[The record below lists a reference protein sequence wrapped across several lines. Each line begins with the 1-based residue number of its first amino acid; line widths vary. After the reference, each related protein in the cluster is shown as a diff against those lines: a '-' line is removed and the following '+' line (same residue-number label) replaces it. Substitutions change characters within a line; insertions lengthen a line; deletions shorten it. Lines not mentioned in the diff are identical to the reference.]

1 MLQTIRDNSQGVIA
15 KIIIGFIIGVF
26 ALFGAESIIGGFLGG
41 NNVASVNGEEITE
54 QELAQSLQNVMA
66 QMGADVQDFDEEL
79 LREIALGQLV
89 EDRLLMQ
96 AAQSSGMTIS
106 DDSLDRQIVRTPQFQ
121 VGGVFDADLA
131 RRTMGAQG
139 FTPQSYRTSLGQQMM
154 MSQLANA
161 YASSGFVTDHAIE
174 RLAALE
180 LQSRDFRYLSIPLGN
195 RTLGEAIAADDIQAY
210 YDNNPA
216 QFTAPEQ
223 VSVNYVVLDKNRI
236 FDEAEVDEARVRA
249 RYEEE
254 REAAV
259 ANIERRASHILW
271 ELGGDASQEELLA
284 VAAQVKARL
293 DAGEDFGE
301 LAREFSDDV
310 VSAEDDGD
318 IGYTDG
324 SVFPAAL
331 EQALLTLDVAQ
342 VSEPVVSE
350 FGVHLVKLTEYDAQE
365 YPEFDEVA
373 ERIERDLNSAEVDQL
388 YFSRL
393 ETLANLA
400 FENFDLQAINDELGL
415 EIQESEFFGRNGGS
429 SDITSD
435 ARIAEAA
442 FSDDVLLEE
451 LNSDLIELSDTRAV
465 VIHLH
470 EYRPEALMP
479 FDEVRAEIA
488 ATLRG
493 ERERQM
499 ARELGEDLMAALED
513 GEDISEQVASQS
525 LSWIERD
532 DVRRNQTDINVEIVR
547 NVFRLPSPQGTE
559 PVREGFSLNNGAYV
573 LVELLAVED
582 GDASDMPEQQRQQ
595 LVAALIE
602 NQGRMSFDALL
613 RNLQANADI
622 SGLAIDPMRP

>member
-54 QELAQSLQNVMA
+54 PELAQSLQNVMA
-66 QMGADVQDFDEEL
+66 QMGANVQDFDEEL
-79 LREIALGQLV
+79 LREIALGQLI

-96 AAQSSGMTIS
+96 AAEQAGMTIS
-106 DDSLDRQIVRTPQFQ
+106 EASLDRQIVRTPQFQ

-131 RRTMGAQG
+131 RRTMAAQG
-139 FTPQSYRTSLGQQMM
+139 FTPQTYRASLAQQMM

-161 YASSGFVTDHAIE
+161 YASTGFVTEQEIA

-180 LQSRDFRYLSIPLGN
+180 LQSRDFRYLSIPLAN
-195 RTLGEAIAADDIQAY
+195 RTLGEAIPEAEIRAY

-216 QFTAPEQ
+216 EFTAPEQ
-223 VSVNYVVLDKNRI
+223 VSVNYVVLDKNAI
-236 FDEAEVDEARVRA
+236 FNEVAVDPAQVRA

-254 REAAV
+254 RDAAV

-271 ELGGDASQEELLA
+271 ELGGDASEDELLA
-284 VAAQVKARL
+284 TAAEVKARI

-331 EQALLTLDVAQ
+331 EQALLNLDVDQ

-350 FGVHLVKLTEYDAQE
+350 FGVHLVKLTEYDAQA

-373 ERIERDLNSAEVDQL
+373 ERIERDLNSTEVDQL

-400 FENFDLQAINDELGL
+400 FETFDLQAINEELGL
-415 EIQESEFFGRNGGS
+415 EIQQSEFFGRSGGS
-429 SDITSD
+429 SNITSD
-435 ARIAEAA
+435 ERVVDAA
-442 FSDDVLLEE
+442 FSVDVLDEE

-465 VIHLH
+465 VIHLQ
-470 EYRPEALMP
+470 EYRPEALVP
-479 FDEVRAEIA
+479 FDEVRPEIA
-488 ATLRG
+488 VTLRG
-493 ERERQM
+493 ERERQL
-499 ARELGEDLMAALED
+499 ARELGEQLLSAIEA
-513 GEDISEQVASQS
+513 GEDISEQMTSES
-525 LSWIERD
+525 LSWIERE
-532 DVRRNQTDINVEIVR
+532 DVRRNQGNVNIEIVR
-547 NVFRLPSPQGTE
+547 NVFGMPAPDDGQ
-559 PVREGFSLNNGAYV
+559 PVRRGFSLTNGAYV
-573 LVELLAVED
+573 LVELQSVDD
-582 GDASDMPEQQRQQ
+582 GDAADMPEQQRQQ
-595 LVAALIE
+595 LTAALIE
-602 NQGRMSFDALL
+602 NKGRMSFDALL
-613 RNLQANADI
+613 RNLQAEADI
-622 SGLAIDPMRP
+622 TGLEMNPTGL

>member
-1 MLQTIRDNSQGVIA
+1 MLQSIRDNSQGVIA

-54 QELAQSLQNVMA
+54 PELAQSLQNVMA
-66 QMGADVQDFDEEL
+66 QMGASVQDFDEEL
-79 LREIALGQLV
+79 LREIALGQLI

-96 AAQSSGMTIS
+96 TAESAGMTIS

-139 FTPQSYRTSLGQQMM
+139 FSAQAYRASLAQQMM

-161 YASSGFVTDHAIE
+161 YASSSFVTDHAIE

-195 RTLGEAIAADDIQAY
+195 RTLGESIPAEDIRAY

-216 QFTAPEQ
+216 EFTAPEQ

-236 FDEAEVDEARVRA
+236 FDEVEVDEARVRA
-249 RYEEE
+249 QYEEE
-254 REAAV
+254 RDAAV

-271 ELGGDASQEELLA
+271 ELGGDATQEELLA
-284 VAAQVKARL
+284 TAVEVKTRL

-331 EQALLTLDVAQ
+331 EQALLTLEVDQ

-373 ERIERDLNSAEVDQL
+373 ERIERDLNSTEVDQL

-393 ETLANLA
+393 EDLANLA
-400 FENFDLQAINDELGL
+400 FETFDLQAINEGLGL
-415 EIQESEFFGRNGGS
+415 EIQQSDYFGRNGGS
-429 SDITSD
+429 SDIASEE
-435 ARIAEAA
+435 RVIEAA
-442 FSDDVLLEE
+442 FSDEVLVEE

-465 VIHLH
+465 VIHLQ

-479 FDEVRAEIA
+479 FEDVRAETA
-488 ATLRG
+488 VTLRG
-493 ERERQM
+493 QRERQM
-499 ARELGEDLMAALED
+499 ARELGESLMAALAS
-513 GEDISEQVASQS
+513 GEDISEQMDAES
-525 LSWIERD
+525 LSWIARE
-532 DVRRNQTDINVEIVR
+532 DVRRNQSDVNIEIVR
-547 NVFRLPSPQGTE
+547 NVFQMPSPEGAE
-559 PVREGFSLNNGAYV
+559 PVRRGFSLNNGAYV
-573 LVELLAVED
+573 LVELEAVEE
-582 GDASDMPEQQRQQ
+582 GDAGEMPEEQRRQ
-595 LVAALIE
+595 LMAALIE

-613 RNLQANADI
+613 RNLQAEADI
-622 SGLAIDPMRP
+622 TGLELDPAGM

>member
-15 KIIIGFIIGVF
+15 KVIIGFIIGVF

-54 QELAQSLQNVMA
+54 PELAQSLQNVMA
-66 QMGADVQDFDEEL
+66 QMGASVQDFDEEL
-79 LREIALGQLV
+79 LREIALGQLI

-96 AAQSSGMTIS
+96 AAESAGMTIS

-139 FTPQSYRTSLGQQMM
+139 FSAQSYRASLAQQMM

-161 YASSGFVTDHAIE
+161 YASSSFVTDHAIE

-195 RTLGEAIAADDIQAY
+195 RTLGEAIPAEDIRAY

-216 QFTAPEQ
+216 EFTAPEQ

-236 FDEAEVDEARVRA
+236 FDEVEVDEARVRA
-249 RYEEE
+249 QYEEE
-254 REAAV
+254 RDAAV

-271 ELGGDASQEELLA
+271 ELGGDASEEELLA
-284 VAAQVKARL
+284 TAAEVKARL
-293 DAGEDFGE
+293 DAGEDFGA

-324 SVFPAAL
+324 NVFPAAL
-331 EQALLTLDVAQ
+331 EQALLTLEVDQ
-342 VSEPVVSE
+342 VSAPVVSE

-373 ERIERDLNSAEVDQL
+373 ERIERDLNSTEVDQL

-393 ETLANLA
+393 EDLANLA
-400 FENFDLQAINDELGL
+400 FETFDLQAINEELGL
-415 EIQESEFFGRNGGS
+415 EIQQSDYFGRNGGS
-429 SDITSD
+429 SDITSEE
-435 ARIAEAA
+435 RVIEAA
-442 FSDDVLLEE
+442 FSDDVLVEE

-465 VIHLH
+465 VIHLQ

-479 FDEVRAEIA
+479 FEDVRAEIA
-488 ATLRG
+488 VTLRG
-493 ERERQM
+493 QRERQM
-499 ARELGEDLMAALED
+499 ARELGESLMAALAS
-513 GEDISEQVASQS
+513 GEDISEQMDAES
-525 LSWIERD
+525 LSWIERE
-532 DVRRNQTDINVEIVR
+532 DVRRNQSDVNIEIVR
-547 NVFRLPSPQGTE
+547 NVFQMPSPQGTE
-559 PVREGFSLNNGAYV
+559 PVRRGFSLNNGAYV
-573 LVELLAVED
+573 LVELEAVEE
-582 GDASDMPEQQRQQ
+582 GDAGEMPEEQRRQ
-595 LVAALIE
+595 LMAALIE

-613 RNLQANADI
+613 RNLQAEADI
-622 SGLAIDPMRP
+622 TGLEIDPAGM

>member
-54 QELAQSLQNVMA
+54 PELAQSLQNVMA

-79 LREIALGQLV
+79 LREIALGQLI

-96 AAQSSGMTIS
+96 AAENAGMTIS
-106 DDSLDRQIVRTPQFQ
+106 EDSLDRQIVRTPQFQ
-121 VGGVFDADLA
+121 VGGVFNAELA

-139 FTPQSYRTSLGQQMM
+139 FTPQTYRASLAQQMM

-161 YASSGFVTDHAIE
+161 YASSGFVTDQEIA

-180 LQSRDFRYLSIPLGN
+180 LQTRDFRYLSVPLGN
-195 RTLGEAIAADDIQAY
+195 RTLGEAIDEEDMRAY
-210 YDNNPA
+210 YEENPA

-236 FDEAEVDEARVRA
+236 FDEVEVDEARVRA

-254 REAAV
+254 RDAAV

-271 ELGGDASQEELLA
+271 ELGGDASEAEL
-284 VAAQVKARL
+284 VATAAEVKARL

-301 LAREFSDDV
+301 LVREFSDDP

-331 EQALLTLDVAQ
+331 EQALLNLEVGQ
-342 VSEPVVSE
+342 VSDPVVSE

-373 ERIERDLNSAEVDQL
+373 ERIERDLNSTEVDQM

-400 FENFDLQAINDELGL
+400 FETFDLQAINDELGL
-415 EIQESEFFGRNGGS
+415 EIQQSDYFGRSGGN

-435 ARIAEAA
+435 QRVVEAA
-442 FSDDVLLEE
+442 FSEDVLQED
-451 LNSDLIELSDTRAV
+451 LNSELIELSDTRAV
-465 VIHLH
+465 VLHLE
-470 EYRPEALMP
+470 EYRPEAQIP
-479 FDEVRAEIA
+479 FEDVRAEIA
-488 ATLRG
+488 VTLRS

-499 ARELGEDLMAALED
+499 ARELGEELLAALES
-513 GEDISEQVASQS
+513 GEDISEQMTSES
-525 LSWIERD
+525 LSWIERE
-532 DVRRNQTDINVEIVR
+532 DVRRNQSDINIEIVR
-547 NVFRLPSPQGTE
+547 NVFSMPSPDGE
-559 PVREGFSLNNGAYV
+559 SPVRRGFSLNNGAYV
-573 LVELLAVED
+573 LVELQAVED
-582 GDASDMPEQQRQQ
+582 GEAADMPAQQRQQ
-595 LVAALIE
+595 LTAALVE
-602 NQGRMSFDALL
+602 NKGRMSFDALL
-613 RNLQANADI
+613 RNLQADADI
-622 SGLAIDPMRP
+622 TGLEINP

>member
-54 QELAQSLQNVMA
+54 PELAQSLQNVMA
-66 QMGADVQDFDEEL
+66 QMGANVQDFDEEL
-79 LREIALGQLV
+79 LREIALGQLI

-96 AAQSSGMTIS
+96 AAQESGMTIS

-139 FTPQSYRTSLGQQMM
+139 FTPQTYRASLSQQMM

-161 YASSGFVTDHAIE
+161 YASSGFVTDQEIA

-180 LQSRDFRYLSIPLGN
+180 LQTRDFRYLSIPLGN
-195 RTLGEAIAADDIQAY
+195 RTLGEAIAEEDIRAY

-216 QFTAPEQ
+216 EFTAPEQ

-236 FDEAEVDEARVRA
+236 FDEVEVDEARVRA
-249 RYEEE
+249 QYEEE
-254 REAAV
+254 RDAAV

-271 ELGGDASQEELLA
+271 ELGGDASEEELLA
-284 VAAQVKARL
+284 TAAQVKARL

-331 EQALLTLDVAQ
+331 EQALLTLDVDQ
-342 VSEPVVSE
+342 VSDPVVSE

-365 YPEFDEVA
+365 YPAFEEVA
-373 ERIERDLNSAEVDQL
+373 ERIERDLNSTEVDQL

-400 FENFDLQAINDELGL
+400 FETFDLQAINDELGL
-415 EIQESEFFGRNGGS
+415 EIQQSEFFGRNGGS

-435 ARIAEAA
+435 ERVAEAA
-442 FSDDVLLEE
+442 FSDDVLVEE
-451 LNSDLIELSDTRAV
+451 LNSELIELSDTRAV
-465 VIHLH
+465 VIHLQ
-470 EYRPEALMP
+470 EYRPEALIP
-479 FDEVRAEIA
+479 FDEVRSEIA
-488 ATLRG
+488 VTLRG
-493 ERERQM
+493 EREREL
-499 ARELGEDLMAALED
+499 ARDLGEELLAALES
-513 GEDISEQVASQS
+513 GEDISEQMARES
-525 LSWIERD
+525 LTWIERD
-532 DVRRNQTDINVEIVR
+532 DVRRNQADINIEIVR
-547 NVFRLPSPQGTE
+547 NVFSMPPPE
-559 PVREGFSLNNGAYV
+559 AEPPVRRGFSLNNGAYV
-573 LVELLAVED
+573 LVELQAVEA
-582 GDASDMPEQQRQQ
+582 GEAADMPEQQRQQ
-595 LVAALIE
+595 LTAALIE

-613 RNLQANADI
+613 RNLQAEADI
-622 SGLAIDPMRP
+622 TGLQIDPTGL

>member
-54 QELAQSLQNVMA
+54 PELAQSLQNVMA
-66 QMGADVQDFDEEL
+66 QMGANVQDFDEEL
-79 LREIALGQLV
+79 LREIALGQLI

-96 AAQSSGMTIS
+96 AAESSGMTIS
-106 DDSLDRQIVRTPQFQ
+106 DNSLDRQIVRTPQFQ

-131 RRTMGAQG
+131 RRTMAAQG
-139 FTPQSYRTSLGQQMM
+139 FTAQSYRASLAQQMM

-161 YASSGFVTDHAIE
+161 YASTGFVTDQAIE

-180 LQSRDFRYLSIPLGN
+180 LQTRDFRYLSIPLAN
-195 RTLGEAIAADDIQAY
+195 RTLGEAIPADDIRAY

-216 QFTAPEQ
+216 EFTAPEQ
-223 VSVNYVVLDKNRI
+223 VSVNYVVLDKDRI
-236 FDEAEVDEARVRA
+236 FDEVEVDEARVRA
-249 RYEEE
+249 QYEEE
-254 REAAV
+254 RDAAV

-271 ELGGDASQEELLA
+271 ELGGDASEEELLA
-284 VAAQVKARL
+284 VAAEVKTRI

-331 EQALLTLDVAQ
+331 EQALLTLDVDQ
-342 VSEPVVSE
+342 VSDPVVSE

-365 YPEFDEVA
+365 YPEFAEVA

-393 ETLANLA
+393 ENLANLA
-400 FENFDLQAINDELGL
+400 FETFDLQAINEELGL
-415 EIQESEFFGRNGGS
+415 EIQQSEYFGRSGGS

-435 ARIAEAA
+435 ERVIEAA
-442 FSDDVLLEE
+442 FSDDVLVEE
-451 LNSDLIELSDTRAV
+451 LNSELIELSDTRAV
-465 VIHLH
+465 VLHLQ
-470 EYRPEALMP
+470 EYRPEALIP
-479 FDEVRAEIA
+479 FEDVRAEIA
-488 ATLRG
+488 VTLRG
-493 ERERQM
+493 QREREM
-499 ARELGEDLMAALED
+499 ARELGENLMAALES
-513 GEDISEQVASQS
+513 GEDVSEQLAAES
-525 LSWIERD
+525 LSWIERE
-532 DVRRNQTDINVEIVR
+532 DVRRNQSDVNIEIVR
-547 NVFRLPSPQGTE
+547 NVFQMPSPETTD
-559 PVREGFSLNNGAYV
+559 PVRRGFSLNNGAYV
-573 LVELLAVED
+573 LVELQAVED
-582 GDASDMPEQQRQQ
+582 GNAADMPEQQRQQ
-595 LVAALIE
+595 LTAALIE

-613 RNLQANADI
+613 RNLQAEADI
-622 SGLAIDPMRP
+622 TGVELDPAVL

>member
-54 QELAQSLQNVMA
+54 PELAQSLQNVMA
-66 QMGADVQDFDEEL
+66 QMGADVQDFDEQL
-79 LREIALGQLV
+79 LREIALGQLI

-96 AAQSSGMTIS
+96 AAREAGMAIS

-139 FTPQSYRTSLGQQMM
+139 FTPQTYRATLAQQMM

-161 YASSGFVTDHAIE
+161 YASSGFVTDQEIA

-180 LQSRDFRYLSIPLGN
+180 LQTRDFRYLSIPLGN
-195 RTLGEAIAADDIQAY
+195 RTLGEAIPEEEIRAY
-210 YDNNPA
+210 YDNNPD

-223 VSVNYVVLDKNRI
+223 VSVNYVVLDKNAI
-236 FDEAEVDEARVRA
+236 FDEVEVDEAQVRA
-249 RYEEE
+249 QYEEE
-254 REAAV
+254 RDAAV
-259 ANIERRASHILW
+259 ANVERRASHILW
-271 ELGGDASQEELLA
+271 ELGGDASEEEL
-284 VAAQVKARL
+284 VATAAEVRARL

-331 EQALLTLDVAQ
+331 EQALLNLEVGE

-350 FGVHLVKLTEYDAQE
+350 FGVHLVKLTEYDAQA
-365 YPEFDEVA
+365 YPEFEEVA

-400 FENFDLQAINDELGL
+400 FETFDLQAINEELGL
-415 EIQESEFFGRNGGS
+415 EIRQSEFFGRNGGS

-435 ARIAEAA
+435 ERVAEAA
-442 FSDDVLLEE
+442 FSDDVLEE
-451 LNSDLIELSDTRAV
+451 DLNSELIELSDTRAV
-465 VIHLH
+465 VVHLE
-470 EYRPEALMP
+470 EYRPEALIP
-479 FDEVRAEIA
+479 FDEVRSQIA
-488 ATLRG
+488 VTLRG

-499 ARELGEDLMAALED
+499 ARELGEELLAALES
-513 GEDISEQVASQS
+513 GEDISEQMASES
-525 LSWIERD
+525 ISWIERE
-532 DVRRNQTDINVEIVR
+532 DVRRNQGDVNIEIVR
-547 NVFRLPSPQGTE
+547 NVFRMPAPEAEQPE
-559 PVREGFSLNNGAYV
+559 RRGFSLSNGAYV
-573 LVELLAVED
+573 LVELQAVED
-582 GDASDMPEQQRQQ
+582 GDAADMPEQQRQQ
-595 LVAALIE
+595 LTAALIE
-602 NQGRMSFDALL
+602 NKGRMSFDALL
-613 RNLQANADI
+613 RNLQAEADI
-622 SGLAIDPMRP
+622 TGLEINPTGL

>member
-54 QELAQSLQNVMA
+54 PELAQSLQNVMA
-66 QMGADVQDFDEEL
+66 QMGANVQDFDEEL

-96 AAQSSGMTIS
+96 AAEQAGMTIS
-106 DDSLDRQIVRTPQFQ
+106 SDSLDRQIVRTPQFQ

-131 RRTMGAQG
+131 RRTMAAQG
-139 FTPQSYRTSLGQQMM
+139 FTPQTYRASLAQQMM

-161 YASSGFVTDHAIE
+161 YASTGFVTEQEIA

-195 RTLGEAIAADDIQAY
+195 RTLGQAIPEEEIRAY
-210 YDNNPA
+210 YDNNQA
-216 QFTAPEQ
+216 EFTAPEQ
-223 VSVNYVVLDKNRI
+223 VSVNYVVLDKNAI
-236 FDEAEVDEARVRA
+236 FNEVDVDPAQVRA

-254 REAAV
+254 RDAAV

-271 ELGGDASQEELLA
+271 ELGGDASEDELLA
-284 VAAQVKARL
+284 TAAQVRSRI

-331 EQALLTLDVAQ
+331 EQALMNLDVGQ

-350 FGVHLVKLTEYDAQE
+350 FGVHLVKLTEYDAQA
-365 YPEFDEVA
+365 YPEFEEVA
-373 ERIERDLNSAEVDQL
+373 DRIERDLNSTEVDQL

-400 FENFDLQAINDELGL
+400 FETFDLQAINAELGL
-415 EIQESEFFGRNGGS
+415 EIRQSEFFGRSGGS
-429 SDITSD
+429 SDITAD
-435 ARIAEAA
+435 ERVVEAA
-442 FSDDVLLEE
+442 FSVDVLDEE

-465 VIHLH
+465 VIHLQ
-470 EYRPEALMP
+470 EYRPEALIP
-479 FDEVRAEIA
+479 FEEVRPEIA
-488 ATLRG
+488 VTLRG

-499 ARELGEDLMAALED
+499 ARELGEQLLAALAS
-513 GEDISEQVASQS
+513 GEDISEQMANES
-525 LSWIERD
+525 LSWIERE
-532 DVRRNQTDINVEIVR
+532 DVRRNQGNVNIEIVR
-547 NVFRLPSPQGTE
+547 NVFGMPAPDDGQ
-559 PVREGFSLNNGAYV
+559 PVRRGFSLSNGAYV
-573 LVELLAVED
+573 LVELQAVED
-582 GDASDMPEQQRQQ
+582 GEPADMPEQQRQQ
-595 LVAALIE
+595 LTSVLIE
-602 NQGRMSFDALL
+602 NKGRTSFDALL
-613 RNLQANADI
+613 RNLQAEADI
-622 SGLAIDPMRP
+622 TGLEIDPMGL

>member
-1 MLQTIRDNSQGVIA
+1 MLQSIRDNSQGVIA

-54 QELAQSLQNVMA
+54 PELAQSLQNVMA
-66 QMGADVQDFDEEL
+66 QMGANVQDFDEEL
-79 LREIALGQLV
+79 LREIALGQLI

-96 AAQSSGMTIS
+96 AAESSGMTIS

-139 FTPQSYRTSLGQQMM
+139 FTAQSYRASLAQQMM

-161 YASSGFVTDHAIE
+161 YASSGFVTDQAIE

-180 LQSRDFRYLSIPLGN
+180 LQTRDFRYLSIPLGN
-195 RTLGEAIAADDIQAY
+195 RTLGEAIPAEDIRAY

-216 QFTAPEQ
+216 EFTAPEQ
-223 VSVNYVVLDKNRI
+223 VSVSYVVLDKNRI
-236 FDEAEVDEARVRA
+236 FDEVEVDEARVRA
-249 RYEEE
+249 QYEEE
-254 REAAV
+254 RDAAV

-271 ELGGDASQEELLA
+271 ELGGDATQEELLA
-284 VAAQVKARL
+284 TAAEVKARL

-301 LAREFSDDV
+301 LARQFSDDV

-331 EQALLTLDVAQ
+331 EQALLTLEVDQ
-342 VSEPVVSE
+342 VSAPVVSE

-373 ERIERDLNSAEVDQL
+373 ERIERDLNSTEVDQL

-393 ETLANLA
+393 EDLANLA
-400 FENFDLQAINDELGL
+400 FETFDLQAINEELGL
-415 EIQESEFFGRNGGS
+415 EIQQSEFFGRTGGS
-429 SDITSD
+429 SDISSD
-435 ARIAEAA
+435 QRVIEAA
-442 FSDDVLLEE
+442 FSDEVLVEE
-451 LNSDLIELSDTRAV
+451 LNSELIELSDTRAV
-465 VIHLH
+465 VVHLQ
-470 EYRPEALMP
+470 EYSPEALIP
-479 FDEVRAEIA
+479 FEDVRAEIA
-488 ATLRG
+488 VTLRG
-493 ERERQM
+493 QRERQM
-499 ARELGEDLMAALED
+499 ARELGESLMAALES
-513 GEDISEQVASQS
+513 GEDISAQVAAES
-525 LSWIERD
+525 LNWTERE
-532 DVRRNQTDINVEIVR
+532 DVRRNQSDINTEIVR
-547 NVFRLPSPQGTE
+547 SVFQMPTPEASE
-559 PVREGFSLNNGAYV
+559 PVRRGFSLNNGAYV
-573 LVELLAVED
+573 LVELQAVEE
-582 GDASDMPEQQRQQ
+582 GDAADMPEQQRQQ

-613 RNLQANADI
+613 RNLQADADI
-622 SGLAIDPMRP
+622 TGVALNP

>member
-1 MLQTIRDNSQGVIA
+1 MLQSIRDNSQGVIA

-54 QELAQSLQNVMA
+54 PELAQSLQNVMA
-66 QMGADVQDFDEEL
+66 QMGASVQDFDEEL
-79 LREIALGQLV
+79 LREIALGQLI

-96 AAQSSGMTIS
+96 TAESAGMTIS

-139 FTPQSYRTSLGQQMM
+139 FSAQAYRASLAQQMM

-161 YASSGFVTDHAIE
+161 YASSSFVTDHAIE

-195 RTLGEAIAADDIQAY
+195 RTLGESIPAEDIRAY

-216 QFTAPEQ
+216 EFTAPEQ

-236 FDEAEVDEARVRA
+236 FDEVEVDEARVRA
-249 RYEEE
+249 QYEEE
-254 REAAV
+254 RDAAV

-271 ELGGDASQEELLA
+271 ELGGDATQEELLA
-284 VAAQVKARL
+284 TAVEVKTRL

-331 EQALLTLDVAQ
+331 EQGLLTLEVDQ

-373 ERIERDLNSAEVDQL
+373 ERIERDLNSTEVDQL

-393 ETLANLA
+393 EDLANLA
-400 FENFDLQAINDELGL
+400 FETFDLQAINEGLGL
-415 EIQESEFFGRNGGS
+415 EIQQSDYFGRNGGS
-429 SDITSD
+429 SDIASEE
-435 ARIAEAA
+435 RVIEAA
-442 FSDDVLLEE
+442 FSDEVLVEE

-465 VIHLH
+465 VIHLQ

-479 FDEVRAEIA
+479 FEDVRAETA
-488 ATLRG
+488 VTLRG
-493 ERERQM
+493 QRERQM
-499 ARELGEDLMAALED
+499 ARELGESLMAALAS
-513 GEDISEQVASQS
+513 GEDISEQMDAES
-525 LSWIERD
+525 LSWIARE
-532 DVRRNQTDINVEIVR
+532 DVRRNQSDVNIEIVR
-547 NVFRLPSPQGTE
+547 NVFQMPSPEGAE
-559 PVREGFSLNNGAYV
+559 PVRRGFSLNNGAYV
-573 LVELLAVED
+573 LVELEAVEE
-582 GDASDMPEQQRQQ
+582 GDAGEMPEEQRRQ
-595 LVAALIE
+595 LMAALIE

-613 RNLQANADI
+613 RNLQAEADI
-622 SGLAIDPMRP
+622 RR